1 MNCEREFDVLDAVMS
16 GRWPDGC
23 EEELR
28 LHAHQC
34 AICVDLIEVAHA
46 VRSEHL
52 AEMQE
57 ADVPPSGVV
66 WWKAQRRARQEA
78 VTAAAR
84 TITAVQTGMMAAAVI
99 IGLAIIGGVGV
110 IVGQVTNVFDFSWF
124 HLPAIDFTP
133 NGSVVMLVTIVSLL
147 LLAPVAVW
155 FAVHED

>member
-23 EEELR
+23 DEELR
-28 LHAHQC
+28 IHAHQC

-57 ADVPPSGVV
+57 ANVPPSGVV

-78 VTAAAR
+78 VTAAQRAV
-84 TITAVQTGMMAAAVI
+84 TAVQTGTIAAAIV
-99 IGLAIIGGVGV
+99 IGLAVIGGLGALIARFTDVL
-110 IVGQVTNVFDFSWF
+110 DFQWVR
-124 HLPAIDFTP
+124 AFTP
-133 NGSVVMLVTIVSLL
+133 STDVMILAGLMTLALL
-147 LLAPVAVW
+147 TPFAVW
-155 FAVHED
+155 LMVHED

>member
-23 EEELR
+23 EDELR
-28 LHAHQC
+28 IHAQRC
-34 AICVDLIEVAHA
+34 AVCVDLVGVAHA

-52 AEMQE
+52 SEVQE
-57 ADVPPSGVV
+57 ANVPPSGVV

-84 TITAVQTGMMAAAVI
+84 TITAVQTGMMAAAVV

-110 IVGQVTNVFDFSWF
+110 LMAQVTNVFDFSWF

-133 NGSVVMLVTIVSLL
+133 NGSVIMLVAAVSLL